1 MSVDIKDYNDFKIKK
16 TEKIPIPEQQV
27 YFTLTLP
34 IITTIDYKGD
44 KQINIKNKVFKY
56 TKKEKNKDTI
66 LFNDSGVFTSKT
78 DKYKDIILYDIK
90 NQKFYNI
97 RGSENDINI
106 RDILQKSE
114 RTSQVQYSNITS
126 VTSVTSVTSDT
137 DEYYLKHKGGEKYI
151 IINIYVGLVILIHN
165 DILIVLDNI
174 GQKSNSS
181 VDYNRFSEI
190 YLENI
195 KIPQEEFDDLFNIVF
210 NNAISESSINYFE

>member
-1 MSVDIKDYNDFKIKK
+1 MSVDIKDYNEFKIKK

-34 IITTIDYKGD
+34 IITTINYKGD

-106 RDILQKSE
+106 KDILQKSE
-114 RTSQVQYSNITS
+114 STSQVQYSNITS
-126 VTSVTSVTSDT
+126 VTSVTRDT

-174 GQKSNSS
+174 GQKSNSC

>member
-1 MSVDIKDYNDFKIKK
+1 MSVDIKDYNEFKIKK

-106 RDILQKSE
+106 KDILQKSE
-114 RTSQVQYSNITS
+114 RTSQVQYSNI
-126 VTSVTSVTSDT
+126 TSVTSDT

-174 GQKSNSS
+174 GQKSNSC

>member
-1 MSVDIKDYNDFKIKK
+1 MSVDIKDYNEFKIKK

-97 RGSENDINI
+97 KGSENDINI
-106 RDILQKSE
+106 KEILQKSE

-126 VTSVTSVTSDT
+126 VTSVT

>member
-1 MSVDIKDYNDFKIKK
+1 MSVDIKDYNEFKIKK

-97 RGSENDINI
+97 KGSENDINI
-106 RDILQKSE
+106 KDILQKSE
-114 RTSQVQYSNITS
+114 RTSQVQYSNITR
-126 VTSVTSVTSDT
+126 VT

>member
-1 MSVDIKDYNDFKIKK
+1 MSVDIKDYNEFKIKK

-34 IITTIDYKGD
+34 IITTINYKGD

-106 RDILQKSE
+106 KDILQKSE
-114 RTSQVQYSNITS
+114 RTSQVQYSNI
-126 VTSVTSVTSDT
+126 TSVTSDT

-174 GQKSNSS
+174 GQKSNSC

>member
-1 MSVDIKDYNDFKIKK
+1 MSVDIKDYNEFKIKK

-97 RGSENDINI
+97 KGSENDINI
-106 RDILQKSE
+106 KDILQKSE
-114 RTSQVQYSNITS
+114 RTSQVQYSNITR
-126 VTSVTSVTSDT
+126 VTSVTRVTRDT

>member
-1 MSVDIKDYNDFKIKK
+1 MSVDIKDYNEFKIKK
-16 TEKIPIPEQQV
+16 TEKIPIPEPQV

-34 IITTIDYKGD
+34 IITTINYKGD

-106 RDILQKSE
+106 KDILQKSE
-114 RTSQVQYSNITS
+114 RTSQVQYSNITR
-126 VTSVTSVTSDT
+126 VTSVTRDT

>member
-1 MSVDIKDYNDFKIKK
+1 MSVDIKDYNEFKIKK

-27 YFTLTLP
+27 YYTLTLP

-106 RDILQKSE
+106 KDILQKSE
-114 RTSQVQYSNITS
+114 RTSQVQYSNITR
-126 VTSVTSVTSDT
+126 VTSVTRVTRDT

>member
-1 MSVDIKDYNDFKIKK
+1 MSVDIKDYNEFKIKK

-27 YFTLTLP
+27 YYTLTLP

-106 RDILQKSE
+106 KDILQKSE
-114 RTSQVQYSNITS
+114 STSQVQYSNITS
-126 VTSVTSVTSDT
+126 VTSVTRVT

>member
-1 MSVDIKDYNDFKIKK
+1 MSVDIKDYNEFKIKK

-97 RGSENDINI
+97 KGSENDINI
-106 RDILQKSE
+106 KDILQKSE
-114 RTSQVQYSNITS
+114 RTSQLQYSNITRE
-126 VTSVTSVTSDT
+126 TN
-137 DEYYLKHKGGEKYI
+137 EYYLKHKGGEKYI

-210 NNAISESSINYFE
+210 NNAINESSINYFE